1 MEPPFL
7 YLISQ
12 DSHESLYSNS
22 KVLFDNT
29 IELIIQNIISKNYP
43 ASGLTKGWKSSLTR
57 YLGFVTLMVAV
68 RDSVGSTSAVKLIAP
83 AALSTLIPAALAA
96 LIDASA

>member
-7 YLISQ
+7 YLLSQ
-12 DSHESLYSNS
+12 DSSESLYSNS
-22 KVLFDNT
+22 KVLFNNT

-43 ASGLTKGWKSSLTR
+43 ASGLTKGWNSSLTH
-57 YLGFVTLMVAV
+57 YLGFVTLMVAT
-68 RDSVGSTSAVKLIAP
+68 RDAVGSASAVKLIAP
-83 AALSTLIPAALAA
+83 DALSTLIPAALAT